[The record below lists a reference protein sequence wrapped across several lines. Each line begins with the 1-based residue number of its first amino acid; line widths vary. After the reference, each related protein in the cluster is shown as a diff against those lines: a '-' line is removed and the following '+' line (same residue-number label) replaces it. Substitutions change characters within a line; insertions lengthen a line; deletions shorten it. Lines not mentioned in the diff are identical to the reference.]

1 MRPDPHKQAASRKYH
16 NKVKS
21 RGGGVAGTTGE
32 STSTPA
38 SSRGGGRGG
47 RGRGSGSNRGT
58 RGGGGRGGRGGYHGR
73 SNVGNDEEEDDGE
86 PDEDGEYVPRKSYAR
101 RKIASNAD
109 RYIEHDVEVN
119 EEEEL
124 DQGIDRQTIAFR
136 EMLKDSDQKKTF
148 DPAAYF
154 RFKSEKEV
162 ETQDA
167 LEDSQQARKLLEV
180 RLNDIEAALMTLS
193 IKDRLCLRDSDV
205 KALDQDIVGK
215 VSLTTGKP
223 IVPKLVR
230 GQVATDTLIKPSAG
244 SGPLPSSTTV
254 SVQYS
259 KAVSGSLDADMQGS
273 IDDDLDELLD
283 ITKSYGRAA
292 RPAPTSTVLSSTT
305 AKPTSTT
312 TTTPASAGSKF
323 SLPPLSKGAK
333 TSSNGDTNSPTKT
346 APPSATRKV
355 VPPPLKK
362 KGPPTRPSEK
372 KDEAW
377 LDSVLGM

>member
-16 NKVKS
+16 KKVKA
-21 RGGGVAGTTGE
+21 RGGGAAGTTGE
-32 STSTPA
+32 STSA
-38 SSRGGGRGG
+38 SGSSSRGGGGGGGG
-47 RGRGSGSNRGT
+47 RGTGRGGAESSRGT
-58 RGGGGRGGRGGYHGR
+58 RGVGRGGRGGYRGR
-73 SNVGNDEEEDDGE
+73 SNANDDEDEGE
-86 PDEDGEYVPRKSYAR
+86 PDEDGEYAPRKSYSR
-101 RKIASNAD
+101 RKITSNAD
-109 RYIEHDVEVN
+109 RYIEHDEEMN

-124 DQGIDRQTIAFR
+124 EQGIDRQTIAFR

-180 RLNDIEAALMTLS
+180 RLNDIEAALMTLN
-193 IKDRLCLRDSDV
+193 IKDRLYLKNSDV
-205 KALDQDIVGK
+205 KALDRDIVGK
-215 VSLTTGKP
+215 VSLNIGKP

-230 GQVATDTLIKPSAG
+230 GQVANDILIKPSAG
-244 SGPLPSSTTV
+244 ASAAASTT
-254 SVQYS
+254 SMSAQYS
-259 KAVSGSLDADMQGS
+259 KAVSGSSNANKQSS

-283 ITKSYGRAA
+283 ITKSYGRA
-292 RPAPTSTVLSSTT
+292 RTTPTPSPAAVPLSSTV
-305 AKPTSTT
+305 KPAATSTT
-312 TTTPASAGSKF
+312 TGAKF

-333 TSSNGDTNSPTKT
+333 ANSSDTTS
-346 APPSATRKV
+346 PPPARKV
-355 VPPPLKK
+355 LPPLKK
-362 KGPPTRPSEK
+362 GGPPSRPAEK

>member
-16 NKVKS
+16 NKVKA
-21 RGGGVAGTTGE
+21 RGGGAAGTTGE
-32 STSTPA
+32 STSA
-38 SSRGGGRGG
+38 SGSSSRGGGSGGSGGGG
-47 RGRGSGSNRGT
+47 RGTGRGGAGSNRGI
-58 RGGGGRGGRGGYHGR
+58 RGGGGRGGRGGYRGR
-73 SNVGNDEEEDDGE
+73 SNARDDEDEEGE
-86 PDEDGEYVPRKSYAR
+86 QDEDGEYAPRKSYAR
-101 RKIASNAD
+101 RKITNNAD
-109 RYIEHDVEVN
+109 RYIEHDEEVN

-124 DQGIDRQTIAFR
+124 EQGIDRQTIAFR

-167 LEDSQQARKLLEV
+167 SEDSQQARKLLEV

-205 KALDQDIVGK
+205 KALDRDIVGK

-223 IVPKLVR
+223 IVPKLMR
-230 GQVATDTLIKPSAG
+230 GQVATDILIQPSAG
-244 SGPLPSSTTV
+244 AAAAASTTAM
-254 SVQYS
+254 SAQYS
-259 KAVSGSLDADMQGS
+259 KAVSGSSEANKHDS

-283 ITKSYGRAA
+283 ITKSYGRARTTPTPSSA
-292 RPAPTSTVLSSTT
+292 VPSSATVKPAP
-305 AKPTSTT
+305 
-312 TTTPASAGSKF
+312 SAMGAKF

-333 TSSNGDTNSPTKT
+333 TNSDMTSPPT
-346 APPSATRKV
+346 ARKV
-355 VPPPLKK
+355 LPPLKK
-362 KGPPTRPSEK
+362 GPPSRPAEK

>member
-21 RGGGVAGTTGE
+21 RGGSAAGTTGVGE

-38 SSRGGGRGG
+38 SRGGRGGGQGAGAGSNRGSRGGGRGG
-47 RGRGSGSNRGT
+47 RG
-58 RGGGGRGGRGGYHGR
+58 GYRGR
-73 SNVGNDEEEDDGE
+73 SNDDEDEGEGE
-86 PDEDGEYVPRKSYAR
+86 PDEDGEYGSSPRKNYAR
-101 RKIASNAD
+101 RKITSNAD
-109 RYIEHDVEVN
+109 RYAERDVEVN

-124 DQGIDRQTIAFR
+124 EQGIDRQTIAFR

-154 RFKSEKEV
+154 RFKSEKAV

-193 IKDRLCLRDSDV
+193 IKDRLCLRNSDV
-205 KALDQDIVGK
+205 KALDRDIVGK

-230 GQVATDTLIKPSAG
+230 GQVAADTLIKPSASAG
-244 SGPLPSSTTV
+244 AASTTTM
-254 SVQYS
+254 SAQYS
-259 KAVSGSLDADMQGS
+259 KAVSGSSDASKQDS

-283 ITKSYGRAA
+283 ITKSYGRA
-292 RPAPTSTVLSSTT
+292 RPAPTPSSDAVTLS
-305 AKPTSTT
+305 AMVKPT
-312 TTTPASAGSKF
+312 TPTAANASRTKF
-323 SLPPLSKGAK
+323 SLQPLSKGGAKATTNDK
-333 TSSNGDTNSPTKT
+333 TS
-346 APPSATRKV
+346 PPARKV
-355 VPPPLKK
+355 LPPLKK
-362 KGPPTRPSEK
+362 GAPSSGPAEK

-377 LDSVLGM
+377 LDSVLGI

>member
-1 MRPDPHKQAASRKYH
+1 MKPDPHKQAASRKYH
-16 NKVKS
+16 NKVKA
-21 RGGGVAGTTGE
+21 RGGGTAGTTGE
-32 STSTPA
+32 STSA
-38 SSRGGGRGG
+38 SGSSRGGGSNSGRGTGRGVGRGG
-47 RGRGSGSNRGT
+47 AGSNRGT
-58 RGGGGRGGRGGYHGR
+58 RGGGGRGGGHRGYSGR
-73 SNVGNDEEEDDGE
+73 SNANEEEE
-86 PDEDGEYVPRKSYAR
+86 ENETDEDGEYGSKSYAKR
-101 RKIASNAD
+101 RITSNSD
-109 RYIEHDVEVN
+109 RYIEHDEEAN

-124 DQGIDRQTIAFR
+124 EQGIDRQTIAFR

-205 KALDQDIVGK
+205 KALDRDIVGK

-230 GQVATDTLIKPSAG
+230 GQVATDILIKPSAG
-244 SGPLPSSTTV
+244 VSVAASTT
-254 SVQYS
+254 SMSTQYS
-259 KAVSGSLDADMQGS
+259 KAVSGSSERNKQGS

-283 ITKSYGRAA
+283 ITKSYGRA
-292 RPAPTSTVLSSTT
+292 RTIPSSSSSVSLPAPVKPVPSTEGT
-305 AKPTSTT
+305 
-312 TTTPASAGSKF
+312 KF
-323 SLPPLSKGAK
+323 SLPPLSKSVK
-333 TSSNGDTNSPTKT
+333 TNSDTIG
-346 APPSATRKV
+346 APMTRKAL
-355 VPPPLKK
+355 PPLKK
-362 KGPPTRPSEK
+362 GPPSRPAEK

>member
-16 NKVKS
+16 NKVKA
-21 RGGGVAGTTGE
+21 RGGGAAGTTGGE

-38 SSRGGGRGG
+38 SRGGGGGRGAG
-47 RGRGSGSNRGT
+47 RGGAGSNRGS
-58 RGGGGRGGRGGYHGR
+58 RGGGGGGRGGYRGR
-73 SNVGNDEEEDDGE
+73 SNANEEEEDGE
-86 PDEDGEYVPRKSYAR
+86 LGEEGENAPRKSYAR
-101 RKIASNAD
+101 RKITSNAD
-109 RYIEHDVEVN
+109 RYIEHDEEVN

-124 DQGIDRQTIAFR
+124 EQGIDRQTTAFR

-180 RLNDIEAALMTLS
+180 RLYDIEAALMTLS

-205 KALDQDIVGK
+205 KALDRDIVGK

-230 GQVATDTLIKPSAG
+230 GQVATDILIKPSGAG
-244 SGPLPSSTTV
+244 ATSTTAM
-254 SVQYS
+254 SAQYS
-259 KAVSGSLDADMQGS
+259 KAVSGSSDASMQGS

-292 RPAPTSTVLSSTT
+292 R
-305 AKPTSTT
+305 
-312 TTTPASAGSKF
+312 TTPAPSAAVPSSTAVKTTTSTPPATRF

-333 TSSNGDTNSPTKT
+333 TTTDTVSPP
-346 APPSATRKV
+346 ARKV
-355 VPPPLKK
+355 LPPLKK
-362 KGPPTRPSEK
+362 GPLSSRPVEK

-377 LDSVLGM
+377 LDSVLGI

>member
-16 NKVKS
+16 NKVKA
-21 RGGGVAGTTGE
+21 RGGGAAGTTGE
-32 STSTPA
+32 STSA
-38 SSRGGGRGG
+38 SGSSSRGGGSGSGGGRGIGRGGAGSNRGSRGGGRGG
-47 RGRGSGSNRGT
+47 RG
-58 RGGGGRGGRGGYHGR
+58 GYRGR
-73 SNVGNDEEEDDGE
+73 SGANDDEEEGE
-86 PDEDGEYVPRKSYAR
+86 PDEDGEYAPRKSYSR
-101 RKIASNAD
+101 RKITSNAD
-109 RYIEHDVEVN
+109 RYIEHDEEVN
-119 EEEEL
+119 EEDEL
-124 DQGIDRQTIAFR
+124 EQGIDRQTIAFR

-193 IKDRLCLRDSDV
+193 IKDRLYLRDSDV
-205 KALDQDIVGK
+205 KALDRDIVGK

-230 GQVATDTLIKPSAG
+230 GQVANDILIKPSTGA
-244 SGPLPSSTTV
+244 SAASTT
-254 SVQYS
+254 SMSTQYS
-259 KAVSGSLDADMQGS
+259 KAVSGSADANKQGS

-283 ITKSYGRAA
+283 ITKSYGRARTTPTPSSA
-292 RPAPTSTVLSSTT
+292 AVPLSATVKPLATSTSTG
-305 AKPTSTT
+305 A
-312 TTTPASAGSKF
+312 KF
-323 SLPPLSKGAK
+323 SLPPLSKGVK
-333 TSSNGDTNSPTKT
+333 TNSSDTT
-346 APPSATRKV
+346 SPPPARKAL
-355 VPPPLKK
+355 PPLKK
-362 KGPPTRPSEK
+362 GGPPSRPAEK